1 MEATEDSA
9 DRCTPIA
16 RVSYTDQ
23 NRQRGQID
31 GQYVLGAFI
40 AVILAS
46 PLATAVVKMQYHLS
60 AVTGFSWL
68 SATFLAGLI
77 IAVTV
82 AAALEGV

>member
-9 DRCTPIA
+9 DCCTSME
-16 RVSYTDQ
+16 RVLRTDQ

-46 PLATAVVKMQYHLS
+46 PLATAAVEMQHHLS
-60 AVTGFSWL
+60 AVIGFSWL
-68 SATFLAGLI
+68 SATLLAGLI
-77 IAVTV
+77 VAVMV
-82 AAALEGV
+82 AAALEEV

>member
-46 PLATAVVKMQYHLS
+46 PLATAAVEMQHHLS
-60 AVTGFSWL
+60 EVTGFSWL
-68 SATFLAGLI
+68 SATLLAGLI
-77 IAVTV
+77 VAVMV
-82 AAALEGV
+82 AAALEEV